1 MILIS
6 GQGCGI
12 CKTAK
17 NILNKKN
24 IAFTEY
30 DYSSDESKK
39 YIEKSNGC
47 NALPFLIKGDECYCG
62 MEAVKHIKTL

>member
-6 GQGCGI
+6 GKGCGI

-17 NILNKKN
+17 NLLEKKN

-30 DYSSDESKK
+30 DYSDEASAEYVKRA
-39 YIEKSNGC
+39 NGC
-47 NALPFLIKGDECYCG
+47 NSLPFLFDEDKCFCG
-62 MEAVKHIKTL
+62 MEAVKYIKQK

>member
-6 GQGCGI
+6 GKGCGI

-17 NILNKKN
+17 KLLEKKN

-30 DYSSDESKK
+30 DYSDEASSEYVKK
-39 YIEKSNGC
+39 AEGC
-47 NALPFLIKGDECYCG
+47 NALPFLFDGDECYCG
-62 MEAVKHIKTL
+62 MEAVKYIKQK